1 MYHAVDGD
9 EWYKNKGQIYSC
21 RKISLITKAQKFDKD
36 IEGTKE

>member
-1 MYHAVDGD
+1 MYHALDRD
-9 EWYKNKGQIYSC
+9 EWYKNKGQIYSR